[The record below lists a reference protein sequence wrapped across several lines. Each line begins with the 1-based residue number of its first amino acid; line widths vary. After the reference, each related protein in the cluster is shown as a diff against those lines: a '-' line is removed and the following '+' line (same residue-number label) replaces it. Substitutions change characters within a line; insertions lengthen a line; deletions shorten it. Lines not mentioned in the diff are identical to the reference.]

1 MIKKITSIALI
12 AILAIFALQINSQA
26 AVIVSTD
33 KQVQSGSG
41 TVTIS
46 ISSKQLLGSY
56 VLELTDT
63 AGLTLTGANGN
74 RWRSTTRQ

>member
-1 MIKKITSIALI
+1 MMKKITSIILI
-12 AILAIFALQINSQA
+12 AIIVVFALQLNTQA

-46 ISSKQLLGSY
+46 VSSRQALGSY
-56 VLELTDT
+56 VLEVIDT
-63 AGLTLTGANGN
+63 AGLSLTGANGRN
-74 RWRSTTRQ
+74 RNRKGL